1 MGYTR
6 MWFHVIPNLV
16 SLWVVSPTLFST
28 PALMTALWKVG
39 LGSSWVQLTMENY
52 SAFPHLWSAGF
63 DR

>member
-28 PALMTALWKVG
+28 PALMTALWQVE
-39 LGSSWVQLTMENY
+39 LGSSWVQLTSGELL
-52 SAFPHLWSAGF
+52 SLSSPLVSWF
-63 DR
+63 